1 MTTRTIRTA
10 ALAGALTLALAG
22 PAAAHITADPGEAPA
37 DSYATLDFGV
47 GHGCEDSP
55 TTRVRIQIPPSV
67 PSVTPRRSPFWDI
80 STKEGRKDPVEL
92 HGEEITRGT
101 SEVAFTAKQPL
112 DPHQLDV
119 LTLSVKLPAG
129 NAGDTVHFP
138 AIQECAK
145 GQTRWIQIPAE
156 GESEED
162 LESPA
167 PAVVLTAAGGG
178 DEPVS
183 SDAAPASDGGAP
195 IWLAVVALVIGALG
209 LFAGIGALLAAR
221 RAEPRVSQ
229 ATKSLALSA
238 KTKPGKEEGQGQCFA
253 RPCPD
258 DAAGRRFAARI
269 SASDGTRTRDLR
281 RDRPAL

>member
-1 MTTRTIRTA
+1 MTTTTIRTA

-145 GQTRWIQIPAE
+145 GQTRWIQIPAA

-167 PAVVLTAAGGG
+167 PAVVLTAARRRRRAGL
-178 DEPVS
+178 ERR
-183 SDAAPASDGGAP
+183 GA
-195 IWLAVVALVIGALG
+195 GARERRRRHRRD
-209 LFAGIGALLAAR
+209 AR
-221 RAEPRVSQ
+221 RARKRAA
-229 ATKSLALSA
+229 AT
-238 KTKPGKEEGQGQCFA
+238 T
-253 RPCPD
+253 
-258 DAAGRRFAARI
+258 AAHPSGSRWWP
-269 SASDGTRTRDLR
+269 SS
-281 RDRPAL
+281 